1 MFKTLLRKNFQEV
14 GAMYFRSKKKGTVLN
29 GGAKVGMIILYVFIY
44 LSMLAAFSG
53 ISVALYMPINPEFD
67 WVVWSVIG
75 IMAVVMATLIN
86 AFTSYA
92 QLYLAR
98 DNEFLIS
105 MPIKPG
111 TIIFSR
117 AVSVYLMGIVYAS
130 MAWIPTIIVGI
141 VLGRM
146 TPMMIAGSI
155 ITLFVVGFMVLALT
169 CLIGWLIALMSLK
182 LKNQKILL
190 TGILLIFIFGLYYL
204 QFKSNQLV
212 EKLSQN
218 IDKIGTIMESRI
230 YPFYKLGKGV
240 QGDIPSYLI
249 FVAITAVLLV
259 IAYYVL
265 SRTFVKI
272 ATTSGST
279 KKAQFKQGQIRT
291 LSVDKA
297 LLQRE
302 RRRFFGSITYMLNSG
317 MGAIMM
323 IAGAIILM
331 IKSGDITKALGPL
344 IEAIPEIAD
353 IMPLAVIAGLCML
366 ISLSCT
372 SSSSISIEGKQ
383 AWQIQ
388 TMPVSPSDVF
398 AAKRRFSWYLQALP
412 SILLYVACDDTL
424 FTHNYF
430 TEIVFVLFIS
440 IFADLSSTFGVFI
453 NLRHPNLDWV
463 SEQTVIKQGM
473 PVTLTI
479 FGGWGFGLVVA
490 ALTYFAGKIIDYR
503 FFLVAVT
510 IAMFILVCRMDKW
523 LDSKG
528 SKIFATL

>member
-14 GAMYFRSKKKGTVLN
+14 GAMYFRSKKKGTVLS
-29 GGAKVGMIILYVFIY
+29 GGAKVGMIILYIFIY

-53 ISVALYMPINPEFD
+53 ISIALYMPIQPEFD

-130 MAWIPTIIVGI
+130 MAWIPTIIVGV

-218 IDKIGTIMESRI
+218 IDKIGSIMESRI

-259 IAYYVL
+259 VAYYVL

-272 ATTSGST
+272 ATTGGST
-279 KKAQFKQGQIRT
+279 KKAKFNEGQIKTTNIDR
-291 LSVDKA
+291 A
-297 LLQRE
+297 LIQKE
-302 RRRFFGSITYMLNSG
+302 KRRFLGSITYMLNSG
-317 MGAIMM
+317 LGAIMM
-323 IAGAIILM
+323 LAGAAILWY
-331 IKSGDITKALGPL
+331 KSEDIVGQLIPIMEAL
-344 IEAIPEIAD
+344 PEIAEL
-353 IMPLAVIAGLCML
+353 IPLSIITLLCML
-366 ISLSCT
+366 ISLSAT
-372 SSSSISIEGKQ
+372 SPSSISMEGKQ
-383 AWQIQ
+383 IWQIQ
-388 TMPVSPSDVF
+388 TMPVNP
-398 AAKRRFSWYLQALP
+398 AKIFRAKIKFSWDLQVLP
-412 SILLYVACDDTL
+412 AMLLFGVLSYIFRL
-424 FTHNYF
+424 NYG
-430 TEIVFVLFIS
+430 TQLVLLVFIIAFS
-440 IFADLSSTFGVFI
+440 NLSATFGVFI

-503 FFLVAVT
+503 IFLVAVT
-510 IAMFILVCRMDKW
+510 IVMLILVARMNKW
-523 LDSKG
+523 LRTKG
-528 SKIFATL
+528 TEIFATL